1 MAARLHLPPPGYP
14 LLSAAAPATPDPAY
28 SHRNVWR
35 IAAPL
40 ILSNVTVPLLGIV
53 DTAVV
58 GHLDSPDYLAAVAV
72 GAVIFGFIFTAFNF
86 LRMGTTGVAA
96 QRFGADDVAGLK
108 AVLGRSLLV
117 VGVISGLLLV
127 LQAPVL
133 AVALR
138 LIAPEPG
145 VAALAAEY
153 FQIRVWAAPA
163 VLANFVLVGWF
174 IGLSNGRVPLAI
186 MVTVNLLNILLDVLF
201 VVVLDWRVAGVAA
214 ASVIAEYTGATLG
227 LWLAW
232 RTLRAQG
239 APAGW
244 RSPGA
249 DVLRALLSVNGN
261 LFIRTLAL
269 MFALGFL
276 TAQGARLG
284 SGILAANAVLLQ
296 FFYLLSF
303 ALDGLANAAEA
314 LVGRAVGRRDASGL
328 RRAIRVSMLW
338 SVGIATGFVLA
349 YGLGGNLLIGL
360 MTGLEDV
367 RAVARTYLPWLVAA
381 PLICL
386 WGFLYDGIFVGATR
400 AREMRDT
407 MLIATFGVFV
417 PGWFLLQGFGN
428 HGLWA
433 AFLAFMAARGLGLH
447 LWLARLLRQGRLFPP
462 VTASD
467 GSPEAGPAS
476 D

>member
-1 MAARLHLPPPGYP
+1 MSVPDR
-14 LLSAAAPATPDPAY
+14 PAGTVPDPAY

-108 AVLGRSLLV
+108 ALLGQSLLV
-117 VGVISGLLLV
+117 VAAISGLLLV
-127 LQAPVL
+127 LQVPVL
-133 AVALR
+133 SLALR
-138 LIAPEPG
+138 LIAPEPE
-145 VAALAAEY
+145 VAGLAVDY
-153 FQIRVWAAPA
+153 FQVRVWAAPA

-186 MVTVNLLNILLDVLF
+186 MVTVNLLNILLDLLF
-201 VVVLDWRVAGVAA
+201 VVVLDWRVTGVAA
-214 ASVIAEYTGATLG
+214 ASVIAEYSGATLG

-232 RTLRAQG
+232 RTLRGQG

-244 RSPGA
+244 GHAGA

-314 LVGRAVGRRDASGL
+314 LVGRAVGRRDERGL
-328 RRAIRVSMLW
+328 RQAIRVSTLW
-338 SVGIATGFVLA
+338 SVSVAAGFMLA
-349 YGLGGNLLIGL
+349 YALAGPLLIQL

-367 RAVARTYLPWLVAA
+367 RLEAQIYLPWLVAA
-381 PLICL
+381 PMICL

-447 LWLARLLRQGRLFPP
+447 LWLGRLLRQGRLLPP
-462 VTASD
+462 SEASR
-467 GSPEAGPAS
+467 GSQGAAAGA